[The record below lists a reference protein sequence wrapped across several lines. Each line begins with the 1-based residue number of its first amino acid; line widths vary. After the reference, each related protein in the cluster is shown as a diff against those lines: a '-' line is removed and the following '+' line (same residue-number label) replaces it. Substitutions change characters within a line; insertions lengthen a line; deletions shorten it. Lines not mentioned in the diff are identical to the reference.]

1 MLLDF
6 QHSLER
12 DQRILGRFWIDFDM
26 VDHFAFEQVF
36 NAPAKVSQID
46 SIHRRAHANNR
57 AKEVNLLLGVLFL

>member
-26 VDHFAFEQVF
+26 VDDFAFEQVLD
-36 NAPAKVSQID
+36 APAKVSQID
-46 SIHRRAHANNR
+46 SIHRRAHANNW
-57 AKEVNLLLGVLFL
+57 AKEVNLLLWVLFL